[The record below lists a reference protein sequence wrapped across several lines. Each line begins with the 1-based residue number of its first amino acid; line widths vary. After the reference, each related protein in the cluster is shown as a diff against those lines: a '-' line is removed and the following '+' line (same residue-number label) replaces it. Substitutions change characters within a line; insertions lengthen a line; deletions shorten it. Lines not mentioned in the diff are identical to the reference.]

1 MLNHHQSRKP
11 RSPAHLP
18 ASTVAVPVAVPTGP
32 RRARPPGVDT
42 PPAPERTS
50 MKFNGVGDSSLQT
63 SFLVDDT
70 AITVS

>member
-1 MLNHHQSRKP
+1 
-11 RSPAHLP
+11 
-18 ASTVAVPVAVPTGP
+18 
-32 RRARPPGVDT
+32 
-42 PPAPERTS
+42 